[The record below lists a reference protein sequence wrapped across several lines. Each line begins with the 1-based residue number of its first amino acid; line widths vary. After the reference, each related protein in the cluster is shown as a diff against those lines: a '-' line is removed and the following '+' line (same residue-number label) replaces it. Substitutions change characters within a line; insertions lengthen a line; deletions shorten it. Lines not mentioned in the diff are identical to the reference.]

1 MTQPNKQKKKNQT
14 EKKSKK
20 KSELKNN
27 DLTNQNPSKKLLH
40 ATAAIFQK
48 KRYLIVLTSDSVLLL
63 YPSHADRKYIRTTL
77 FVDT

>member
-1 MTQPNKQKKKNQT
+1 MKPKKI
-14 EKKSKK
+14 KK

>member
-1 MTQPNKQKKKNQT
+1 MKPKKI
-14 EKKSKK
+14 KK

-48 KRYLIVLTSDSVLLL
+48 KIPYC
-63 YPSHADRKYIRTTL
+63 
-77 FVDT
+77 VDL

>member
-1 MTQPNKQKKKNQT
+1 MTQPNKQKKKSNRK
-14 EKKSKK
+14 KKSKK

-48 KRYLIVLTSDSVLLL
+48 KDTLLC
-63 YPSHADRKYIRTTL
+63 
-77 FVDT
+77 

>member
-1 MTQPNKQKKKNQT
+1 MTQPNKPKKNQ
-14 EKKSKK
+14 K

-48 KRYLIVLTSDSVLLL
+48 KIPYC
-63 YPSHADRKYIRTTL
+63 
-77 FVDT
+77 VDL

>member
-14 EKKSKK
+14 EKRSK

-48 KRYLIVLTSDSVLLL
+48 KDTLLC
-63 YPSHADRKYIRTTL
+63 
-77 FVDT
+77 

>member
-1 MTQPNKQKKKNQT
+1 MKPKKI
-14 EKKSKK
+14 KK

-48 KRYLIVLTSDSVLLL
+48 KKIPYC
-63 YPSHADRKYIRTTL
+63 
-77 FVDT
+77 VDL

>member
-1 MTQPNKQKKKNQT
+1 MTQPNKQRKENETEKNQ
-14 EKKSKK
+14 KI
-20 KSELKNN
+20 SELKNN
-27 DLTNQNPSKKLLH
+27 DLTNQNPSKKT
-40 ATAAIFQK
+40 ATCYCCYFSK

>member
-1 MTQPNKQKKKNQT
+1 MTQPNKQKKKKIKPKKNQ
-14 EKKSKK
+14 K

-48 KRYLIVLTSDSVLLL
+48 KDTLLC
-63 YPSHADRKYIRTTL
+63 
-77 FVDT
+77 